1 VFNYKSK
8 KLAMSQGI
16 VRVFRTKMFF
26 RDVHTLDEKTIDD
39 TLQISRELGAIVE
52 HHLKLLYA
60 MKHNYSSEQEI
71 SKLEKTEFYTI
82 WKELKDDDGSKHV
95 YQTLSKYDILE
106 SL

>member
-1 VFNYKSK
+1 
-8 KLAMSQGI
+8 MSQGI

-39 TLQISRELGAIVE
+39 TLQIFRELGAIAE

-71 SKLEKTEFYTI
+71 SKLEKTKFTQFG
-82 WKELKDDDGSKHV
+82 KSSKMM
-95 YQTLSKYDILE
+95 KF
-106 SL
+106 